1 MPDSNAGVGHESGL
15 GAPNDQA
22 VQAISDNL
30 RKQRIRLKNLQLRFK
45 HWFTDRY
52 DLAALDVS
60 LATAAVEQ
68 LDGDPVWLLLVAGA
82 STAKTETVSQLK
94 TCARVHEVS
103 TLTSEA
109 ALLSAS
115 KRDDKAHDATGGL
128 LEQIGPRGVLIIKD
142 FTSILSIHPS
152 TRGPLLAALREI
164 YDGYWDR
171 YKGSDGGS
179 GLHWSGRIVVIGA
192 VTTSWDKHHGV
203 VAEMGDR
210 FVLLRIDSRN
220 VASREAFG
228 LKAIEN
234 ISSETEY
241 RKELRGAVNRLIAAV
256 DPNDAPVLTDHETHR
271 IFKAANLAS
280 YARTAVDTDH
290 KGDVIDAHAPE
301 GPARLAKQLTQ
312 LFRGLYVVG
321 VPRKRAMRL
330 VIRCARDCIPPLRL
344 QVLEYLAT
352 HPDALTGDVRKGIQ
366 KPHATVDR
374 VIQALVAL
382 GLVEQDEAESRAV
395 DAEGRKPKWT
405 FRVTDGVDVSVL
417 AVAEPVHSG
426 NDSGAMPSA
435 DTPGMTAGGGP
446 ISSHSSTVKPGAR
459 STCGNAANGRAPAE
473 F

>member
-1 MPDSNAGVGHESGL
+1 MNASTNGQPAQV
-15 GAPNDQA
+15 
-22 VQAISDNL
+22 ISENL
-30 RKQRIRLKNLQLRFK
+30 RKQRIRLKSLHLRFQN
-45 HWFTDRY
+45 WFTDHY

-128 LEQIGPRGVLIIKD
+128 LEQIGPRGILIIKD

-171 YKGSDGGS
+171 YKGTDGGA

-220 VASREAFG
+220 VDSREAFG
-228 LKAIEN
+228 LKAIKN

-241 RKELRGAVNRLIAAV
+241 RKELRGAVKRLISCV
-256 DPNDAPVLTDHETHR
+256 DTADAPELTDEETQR
-271 IFKAANLAS
+271 IFQAANLAS

-290 KGDVIDAHAPE
+290 KGDVIDSHAPE

-321 VPRKRAMRL
+321 VPRGRAMRL

-344 QVLEYLAT
+344 QVLEYLAA
-352 HPDALTGDVRKGIQ
+352 HPDSLTSDVRKGIQ

-382 GLVEQDEAESRAV
+382 GLIEQDETP
-395 DAEGRKPKWT
+395 GRVQTTSSYTKSWR
-405 FRVTDGVDVSVL
+405 FSVIEGVDVSVL
-417 AVAEPVHSG
+417 KIPEPVRSG
-426 NDSGAMPSA
+426 NDSGAMRPA
-435 DTPGMTAGGGP
+435 GAPGITGEAGP

-459 STCGNAANGRAPAE
+459 PTCGNATNGRAPVE

>member
-1 MPDSNAGVGHESGL
+1 MSNLNVTPGHDSQPPARNGH
-15 GAPNDQA
+15 A
-22 VQAISDNL
+22 VQTTSDNL
-30 RKQRIRLKNLQLRFK
+30 RKQRLRLRDLHVRFK

-115 KRDDKAHDATGGL
+115 KRDEKAPNATGGL
-128 LEQIGPRGVLIIKD
+128 LEQIGSSGVLIIKD

-152 TRGPLLAALREI
+152 TRGPLLAALREVF
-164 YDGYWDR
+164 DGYWDR
-171 YKGSDGGS
+171 YKGTDGGA

-220 VASREAFG
+220 VSSREAFG

-241 RKELRGAVNRLIAAV
+241 RNELRAAVKQLISAV
-256 DPNDAPVLTDHETHR
+256 DPTDAPQLTDDERQR
-271 IFKAANLAS
+271 IFQAANLAS

-290 KGDVIDAHAPE
+290 KGDVIDSHAPE

-321 VPRKRAMRL
+321 VSRQRAMRL

-344 QVLEYLAT
+344 QVLEYLAA
-352 HPDALTGDVRKGIQ
+352 HPDSLTSDVRKGIQ

-382 GLVEQDEAESRAV
+382 GLVEQDETQLRVQTVAGNKTS
-395 DAEGRKPKWT
+395 WH
-405 FRVTDGVDVSVL
+405 FRVVEDVDVAAL
-417 AVAEPVHSG
+417 KLPKLRRSG
-426 NDSGAMPSA
+426 NDSGPKPAPHA
-435 DTPGMTAGGGP
+435 PGMTGEAHP

-459 STCGNAANGRAPAE
+459 PTSGDAE
-473 F
+473 SAETTIEF

>member
-1 MPDSNAGVGHESGL
+1 MSNPKATPDPDSQPPSRNGH
-15 GAPNDQA
+15 A
-22 VQAISDNL
+22 VQPTSDNL
-30 RKQRIRLKNLQLRFK
+30 RKQRLRLRDLHVRFK

-52 DLAALDVS
+52 DLAALDVA

-115 KRDDKAHDATGGL
+115 KRDEKAPNATGGL
-128 LEQIGPRGVLIIKD
+128 LEQIGPSGVLIIKD
-142 FTSILSIHPS
+142 FTSILSMHPS
-152 TRGPLLAALREI
+152 TRGPLLAALREVF
-164 YDGYWDR
+164 DGYWDR
-171 YKGSDGGS
+171 YKGTDGGA

-192 VTTSWDKHHGV
+192 VTTSWDKHHSV

-210 FVLLRIDSRN
+210 FVLLRIDSRD
-220 VASREAFG
+220 VDSREAFG

-241 RKELRGAVNRLIAAV
+241 RNELRAAVRQLIWAV
-256 DPNDAPVLTDHETHR
+256 DPTDAPQLTDDERQR
-271 IFKAANLAS
+271 IFQAANLAS
-280 YARTAVDTDH
+280 YARTAVDTDY
-290 KGDVIDAHAPE
+290 KGNVIDSHAPE

-321 VPRKRAMRL
+321 VSRQRAMRL
-330 VIRCARDCIPPLRL
+330 VIRCARDCVPPLRL
-344 QVLEYLAT
+344 QVLEYLAA
-352 HPDALTGDVRKGIQ
+352 HPDSLTGDVRKGIQ

-382 GLVEQDEAESRAV
+382 GLVEQDEALLQVQTVAGNKTSWR
-395 DAEGRKPKWT
+395 
-405 FRVTDGVDVSVL
+405 FRVVEGVDVAALKLPKVRR
-417 AVAEPVHSG
+417 SG
-426 NDSGAMPSA
+426 NDRGPKPPPHA
-435 DTPGMTAGGGP
+435 PGMTGEATP

-459 STCGNAANGRAPAE
+459 PTCGNAESAE
-473 F
+473 TPIEF